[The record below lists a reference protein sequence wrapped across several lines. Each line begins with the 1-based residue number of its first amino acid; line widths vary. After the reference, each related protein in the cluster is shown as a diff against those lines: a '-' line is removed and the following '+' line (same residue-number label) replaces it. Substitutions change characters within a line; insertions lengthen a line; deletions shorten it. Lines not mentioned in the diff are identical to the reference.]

1 MESDPRAPGQPL
13 PRQRAFDHDPASVR
27 AAREFA
33 KGTLADW
40 GISDRCDD
48 VRLCVSELAT
58 NAVVHGD
65 GREGGFL
72 LGISIADHLL
82 RVEVHDTGPGL
93 PQRREPDNDSDS
105 GRGLLLVSKYADGW
119 GSERTGQHK
128 VVWAEFKI
136 VAVLPQVIACS
147 RPIHRLHV
155 AVSRCPPQQPSAT
168 DGMEAAPIPSTK
180 GSADE

>member
-1 MESDPRAPGQPL
+1 MASDPRAPGQPL
-13 PRQRAFDHDPASVR
+13 ARQWAFDHDPASVR

-40 GISDRCDD
+40 GIADRCDD

-65 GREGGFL
+65 GSATGFL
-72 LGISIADHLL
+72 LGISVADHLL

-93 PQRREPDNDSDS
+93 PQRREPDDDSDS

-119 GSERTGQHK
+119 GTERTGQHK

-136 VAVLPQVIACS
+136 IAALPQVIACS
-147 RPIHRLHV
+147 RLIPRPYV
-155 AVSRCPPQQPSAT
+155 ADSRCPPQRPSAT

-180 GSADE
+180 GSTDE